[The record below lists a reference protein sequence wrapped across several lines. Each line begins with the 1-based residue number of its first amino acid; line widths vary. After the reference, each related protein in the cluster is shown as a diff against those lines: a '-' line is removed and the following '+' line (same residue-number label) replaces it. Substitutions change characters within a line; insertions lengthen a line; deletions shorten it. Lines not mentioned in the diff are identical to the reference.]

1 MLNPVLK
8 ILLTGVYD
16 PGSPL
21 SNLRGCPHI
30 VRAIWNEVKA
40 YWESLIQFPND
51 QEESDDGNE
60 FSVPFKK
67 RKTTFDD

>member
-1 MLNPVLK
+1 MQKVIEKRYCGFKTISEDGAQITNSHPLK
-8 ILLTGVYD
+8 K
-16 PGSPL
+16 
-21 SNLRGCPHI
+21 SNGFKM
-30 VRAIWNEVKA
+30 VVK
-40 YWESLIQFPND
+40 EEQND